1 MISQQEKQKRVDSVQ
16 FAMGSVRLEGV
27 VLPNEV
33 LVLNKKFIDGEIN
46 NEEHTRLL
54 IDFAMSM
61 ED

>member
-1 MISQQEKQKRVDSVQ
+1 MISAEEKQKRVESVQ

-33 LVLNKKFIDGEIN
+33 LVLNNKFIDGEID

-61 ED
+61 EE